1 MTEPVVEV
9 ETEWETPSFK
19 KVPLVGSTQAF
30 VLILVSLLLLFALL
44 LTMIVCA
51 VKQWRT
57 KDNPLAQVQPN
68 LPEQSVQI
76 NLVDESQTPKRP
88 RKI

>member
-1 MTEPVVEV
+1 MVEV

-68 LPEQSVQI
+68 LPEHSV
-76 NLVDESQTPKRP
+76 
-88 RKI
+88 